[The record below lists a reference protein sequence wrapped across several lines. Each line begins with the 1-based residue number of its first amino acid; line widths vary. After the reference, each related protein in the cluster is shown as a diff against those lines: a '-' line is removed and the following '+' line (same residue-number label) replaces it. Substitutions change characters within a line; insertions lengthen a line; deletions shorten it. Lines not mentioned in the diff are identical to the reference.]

1 MYVAMNNRYVDLYNI
16 YLININLYLYLTLYT
31 LINYLYIGIFINYIY
46 YQFNRQHISITRIQ
60 FPVDYS

>member
-31 LINYLYIGIFINYIY
+31 LKLFIYIY
-46 YQFNRQHISITRIQ
+46 IYIYLLTIYTISFIDNIL
-60 FPVDYS
+60 V

>member
-31 LINYLYIGIFINYIY
+31 LINYLYIYIFINYIY
-46 YQFNRQHISITRIQ
+46 YQFYRQHISITRIQ
-60 FPVDYS
+60 FLVDYS